1 MGFNSPQEQ
10 IAEYKRLFPNNSEY
24 DAHYSAWC
32 AEQYFI
38 FIKEKLAE
46 YSQRNDDFLKK
57 IDGLDAYNWMIAQL
71 NSKPATMSREAD
83 GDALFNKILSCM
95 GVYNS
100 LSIELTRDALDE
112 EAINYFIDRIKQ
124 IRAK

>member
-10 IAEYKRLFPNNSEY
+10 IAEYKRLFPDNTEY

-38 FIKEKLAE
+38 FIKEKLVE
-46 YSQRNDDFLKK
+46 HKQRNDDYLKS
-57 IDGLDAYNWMIAQL
+57 IDAIDAYNWMITQL
-71 NSKPATMSREAD
+71 NSKPATMSREVD
-83 GDALFNKILSCM
+83 GDEFNKILSCM
-95 GVYNS
+95 GIYNS
-100 LSIELTRDALDE
+100 LSTELTRDALDE

-124 IRAK
+124 IKAK